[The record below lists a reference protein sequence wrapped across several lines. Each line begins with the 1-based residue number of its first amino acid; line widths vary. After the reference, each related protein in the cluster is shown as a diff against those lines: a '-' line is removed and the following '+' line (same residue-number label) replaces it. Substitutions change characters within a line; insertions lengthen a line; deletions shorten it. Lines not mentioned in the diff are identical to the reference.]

1 MCLCIFAIL
10 FLCVCLFV
18 FCFFLYIEGADNSI
32 MYFGQVFYMK
42 KHLNEWEMKFI
53 VVKHIEAFTMVGVKC
68 FLLDDLILQY
78 CCNYYYCSQYIK
90 SKLKQYEKN
99 VQVNIRFSSSHIMLV
114 LDREEAAKGWGIEP
128 YSDPLVVSIAI
139 QYLLSVTNRIH
150 KI

>member
-1 MCLCIFAIL
+1 MF
-10 FLCVCLFV
+10 CLFV
-18 FCFFLYIEGADNSI
+18 FFCLFVCLFFFLIEGVDDSI

-53 VVKHIEAFTMVGVKC
+53 VVKHIEAFTTVGVKC

-90 SKLKQYEKN
+90 SKLKQYEEN
-99 VQVNIRFSSSHIMLV
+99 VQVNIRFSSSHIELV
-114 LDREEAAKGWGIEP
+114 LDREEAAKGWSIEP
-128 YSDPLVVSIAI
+128 YSEPLVVSIAI
-139 QYLLSVTNRIH
+139 QYLLSVTDRIH